1 MSDAMIGG
9 NASAEGGEGEGAED
23 KGQSGCNIV
32 LAHRLV
38 ETGFSKKDFK
48 TYIQV
53 GDNWCAIR

>member
-1 MSDAMIGG
+1 MIGG
-9 NASAEGGEGEGAED
+9 NASAEGGEDEGAED
-23 KGQSGCNIV
+23 TGQSGCNIV

-53 GDNWCAIR
+53 GDVYCVIR

>member
-1 MSDAMIGG
+1 MIGG
-9 NASAEGGEGEGAED
+9 NASAEGGEDEGGEDA
-23 KGQSGCNIV
+23 GQSGCNIV

-53 GDNWCAIR
+53 GDKWFVIR